1 MARPEKVATV
11 AEIRDRIA
19 ESDATVLTEY
29 RGLTVSQLANLR
41 SALRPAGTDLKIYKN
56 TLARRAANEAG
67 VEDLVPMLQGPTAIA
82 FIKGDAVLA
91 AKALRDF
98 AKTAEAFVI
107 KGGMLGSR
115 FISAAEV
122 SELAEV
128 APREELLARIAGAFQ
143 GPLVKAAGLFQ
154 AIPRNLAYGVKALIE
169 QRVANGEALPEEA
182 PAEAT
187 TSEATTSEASTSEAI
202 APEETSSEAV
212 EVEAAPET
220 ETETAET
227 ESAAPETAET
237 ETAEA
242 LAEEP
247 AGAEPEATPEE
258 STPAAE

>member
-182 PAEAT
+182 PAEAPAPEAP
-187 TSEATTSEASTSEAI
+187 TSEAP
-202 APEETSSEAV
+202 APEETSPEAV
-212 EVEAAPET
+212 EVEASSA
-220 ETETAET
+220 
-227 ESAAPETAET
+227 ESA
-237 ETAEA
+237 
-242 LAEEP
+242 EP
-247 AGAEPEATPEE
+247 APEE
-258 STPAAE
+258 SAPAAE

>member
-11 AEIRDRIA
+11 AEIRDRIE

-41 SALRPAGTDLKIYKN
+41 AALRPAGTDLKIYKN

-98 AKTAEAFVI
+98 AKTAESFVV

-182 PAEAT
+182 PAEA
-187 TSEATTSEASTSEAI
+187 S
-202 APEETSSEAV
+202 APEETSPEAV

-220 ETETAET
+220 AATE
-227 ESAAPETAET
+227 AAPETAE
-237 ETAEA
+237 AV
-242 LAEEP
+242 AEEP
-247 AGAEPEATPEE
+247 SAVEPEATPEE
-258 STPAAE
+258 SAPAAE

>member
-115 FISAAEV
+115 FISASEV

-182 PAEAT
+182 AAEAT
-187 TSEATTSEASTSEAI
+187 TSEAPTSEAP
-202 APEETSSEAV
+202 APEETSPEAV

-220 ETETAET
+220 AE
-227 ESAAPETAET
+227 AAPES
-237 ETAEA
+237 AEA
-242 LAEEP
+242 VAEEP

-258 STPAAE
+258 SAPPVE

>member
-182 PAEAT
+182 PAEAPAPEAP
-187 TSEATTSEASTSEAI
+187 TSEAP
-202 APEETSSEAV
+202 APEETSPEAV
-212 EVEAAPET
+212 EVEASS
-220 ETETAET
+220 AESA
-227 ESAAPETAET
+227 EAAPES
-237 ETAEA
+237 AEA
-242 LAEEP
+242 VAEEP
-247 AGAEPEATPEE
+247 AAAEPEATPEE
-258 STPAAE
+258 EPEESAPAAE

>member
-182 PAEAT
+182 T
-187 TSEATTSEASTSEAI
+187 TSEAI

-220 ETETAET
+220 AETETAET
-227 ESAAPETAET
+227 ESAAPESAET

>member
-11 AEIRDRIA
+11 AEIRDRIE

-41 SALRPAGTDLKIYKN
+41 AALRPAGTDLKIYKN

-98 AKTAEAFVI
+98 AKTAESFVV

-182 PAEAT
+182 PAEA
-187 TSEATTSEASTSEAI
+187 S
-202 APEETSSEAV
+202 APEETSPEAV

-220 ETETAET
+220 
-227 ESAAPETAET
+227 
-237 ETAEA
+237 AEA
-242 LAEEP
+242 VAEEP
-247 AGAEPEATPEE
+247 AGAETEATPEE
-258 STPAAE
+258 TPEESAPAAE

>member
-11 AEIRDRIA
+11 AEIRDRIE

-98 AKTAEAFVI
+98 AKTAESFVV

-182 PAEAT
+182 PAEA
-187 TSEATTSEASTSEAI
+187 S
-202 APEETSSEAV
+202 APEETSPEAV

-220 ETETAET
+220 AATE
-227 ESAAPETAET
+227 AAPETAE
-237 ETAEA
+237 AV
-242 LAEEP
+242 AEEP
-247 AGAEPEATPEE
+247 SAVEPEATPEE
-258 STPAAE
+258 SAPAAE

>member
-187 TSEATTSEASTSEAI
+187 TSE
-202 APEETSSEAV
+202 ETSSEAV

-220 ETETAET
+220 AETETAET
-227 ESAAPETAET
+227 EST
-237 ETAEA
+237 EA

>member
-29 RGLTVSQLANLR
+29 RGLTVTQLANLR

-182 PAEAT
+182 PAEAP
-187 TSEATTSEASTSEAI
+187 
-202 APEETSSEAV
+202 APEAG

-220 ETETAET
+220 AEIKTAET
-227 ESAAPETAET
+227 ESVAPESP
-237 ETAEA
+237 EA
-242 LAEEP
+242 VAEEP

-258 STPAAE
+258 APEESAPATE

>member
-41 SALRPAGTDLKIYKN
+41 TALRPAGTDLKIYKN

-115 FISAAEV
+115 FITAAEV

-182 PAEAT
+182 ATEAT
-187 TSEATTSEASTSEAI
+187 
-202 APEETSSEAV
+202 APEAV
-212 EVEAAPET
+212 EVEAASPES
-220 ETETAET
+220 AE
-227 ESAAPETAET
+227 AAPETAE
-237 ETAEA
+237 AV
-242 LAEEP
+242 AEEP

-258 STPAAE
+258 TPEETAPAAE

>member
-187 TSEATTSEASTSEAI
+187 TSEATTSEAI

-220 ETETAET
+220 AETETAET
-227 ESAAPETAET
+227 ETAET

>member
-98 AKTAEAFVI
+98 AKTAESFVI

-182 PAEAT
+182 ASEAP
-187 TSEATTSEASTSEAI
+187 TSEATTSEAI
-202 APEETSSEAV
+202 APEETSPEAV
-212 EVEAAPET
+212 EVEASSAESAEPAPE
-220 ETETAET
+220 
-227 ESAAPETAET
+227 S
-237 ETAEA
+237 AEA
-242 LAEEP
+242 VAEEP
-247 AGAEPEATPEE
+247 AGAEPEAAPEEAPEE
-258 STPAAE
+258 SAPAAE

>member
-11 AEIRDRIA
+11 AEIRDRIT

-41 SALRPAGTDLKIYKN
+41 AALRPAGTDFKIFKN

-67 VEDLVPMLQGPTAIA
+67 VEDLVPMLVGPTAIA

-98 AKTAEAFVI
+98 GKTAEAFVI
-107 KGGMLGSR
+107 KGGMLGTR

-122 SELAEV
+122 SALAEV

-154 AIPRNLAYGVKALIE
+154 AIPRNLAYGLKALIE
-169 QRVANGEALPEEA
+169 LRVANGEALPAEAAVPDAEA
-182 PAEAT
+182 PSASDEAPI
-187 TSEATTSEASTSEAI
+187 EAPS
-202 APEETSSEAV
+202 
-212 EVEAAPET
+212 EAAPEEDVAPASEEVAEAPVAEVAAEVT
-220 ETETAET
+220 EEEVVAE
-227 ESAAPETAET
+227 AAPE
-237 ETAEA
+237 EA
-242 LAEEP
+242 AP
-247 AGAEPEATPEE
+247 ASE
-258 STPAAE
+258 

>member
-41 SALRPAGTDLKIYKN
+41 TALRPAGTDLKIYKN
-56 TLARRAANEAG
+56 TLARRAASEAG

-98 AKTAEAFVI
+98 AKTAEAFVV

-182 PAEAT
+182 PAEA
-187 TSEATTSEASTSEAI
+187 S
-202 APEETSSEAV
+202 APEETSPEAV

-220 ETETAET
+220 TETA
-227 ESAAPETAET
+227 APEAV
-237 ETAEA
+237 
-242 LAEEP
+242 AEEP

-258 STPAAE
+258 TPEESAPAAE

>member
-41 SALRPAGTDLKIYKN
+41 AALRPAGTDLKIFKN
-56 TLARRAANEAG
+56 TLARLAANEAG
-67 VEDLVPMLQGPTAIA
+67 VEELVPMLQGPTAIA

-98 AKTAEAFVI
+98 AKTAEAFVV

-122 SELAEV
+122 SALAEV

-182 PAEAT
+182 PAPETAIETAAPEAE
-187 TSEATTSEASTSEAI
+187 EAAEAPVAETDSAQAPEASSPEAVGGE
-202 APEETSSEAV
+202 APEASSPEAVEGEASETSSPEAAAP
-212 EVEAAPET
+212 EAAPLED
-220 ETETAET
+220 E
-227 ESAAPETAET
+227 
-237 ETAEA
+237 
-242 LAEEP
+242 
-247 AGAEPEATPEE
+247 
-258 STPAAE
+258 PAAE

>member
-182 PAEAT
+182 AAEAT
-187 TSEATTSEASTSEAI
+187 TSEAPTSEAP
-202 APEETSSEAV
+202 APEETSPEAV
-212 EVEAAPET
+212 EVEASSAESAEPAPE
-220 ETETAET
+220 
-227 ESAAPETAET
+227 S
-237 ETAEA
+237 AEA
-242 LAEEP
+242 VAEEP
-247 AGAEPEATPEE
+247 AGAEPEAAPEE
-258 STPAAE
+258 SAPAAE

>member
-1 MARPEKVATV
+1 LRLAEREPFRSTIRSNHMARPEKVATV
-11 AEIRDRIA
+11 AEIRDRIS

-41 SALRPAGTDLKIYKN
+41 AALRPAGTDLKIFKN
-56 TLARRAANEAG
+56 TLARLAANEAG
-67 VEDLVPMLQGPTAIA
+67 VEELVPMLQGPTAIA

-98 AKTAEAFVI
+98 AKTAEAFVV

-122 SELAEV
+122 SALAEV

-182 PAEAT
+182 PAPEAALET
-187 TSEATTSEASTSEAI
+187 AAPEAEEAAEAPVAETDSAQAPEASS
-202 APEETSSEAV
+202 PETSSPEA
-212 EVEAAPET
+212 EAPEAAPVED
-220 ETETAET
+220 E
-227 ESAAPETAET
+227 
-237 ETAEA
+237 
-242 LAEEP
+242 
-247 AGAEPEATPEE
+247 
-258 STPAAE
+258 PAAE

>member
-187 TSEATTSEASTSEAI
+187 TSE
-202 APEETSSEAV
+202 ETSSEAV

-220 ETETAET
+220 AETETAET
-227 ESAAPETAET
+227 ESAAPESAET

-247 AGAEPEATPEE
+247 VGAEPEATPEE

>member
-182 PAEAT
+182 AAEAT
-187 TSEATTSEASTSEAI
+187 TSEAPTSEAP
-202 APEETSSEAV
+202 APEETSPEAV

-220 ETETAET
+220 AE
-227 ESAAPETAET
+227 AAPES
-237 ETAEA
+237 
-242 LAEEP
+242 
-247 AGAEPEATPEE
+247 AEPEA
-258 STPAAE
+258 

>member
-182 PAEAT
+182 SAEAT
-187 TSEATTSEASTSEAI
+187 TS
-202 APEETSSEAV
+202 EETSSEAV

-220 ETETAET
+220 AETETA
-227 ESAAPETAET
+227 

>member
-41 SALRPAGTDLKIYKN
+41 TALRPAGTDLKIYKN

-182 PAEAT
+182 AAEAT
-187 TSEATTSEASTSEAI
+187 TSEAT
-202 APEETSSEAV
+202 APEAV
-212 EVEAAPET
+212 EVEAASP
-220 ETETAET
+220 
-227 ESAAPETAET
+227 ESAEVS
-237 ETAEA
+237 AEA
-242 LAEEP
+242 VAEEP

-258 STPAAE
+258 APEETPEESSPAAE

>member
-67 VEDLVPMLQGPTAIA
+67 VEDLVPMLQAPTAIA

-187 TSEATTSEASTSEAI
+187 TSE
-202 APEETSSEAV
+202 ETSSEAV

-220 ETETAET
+220 AETETAET
-227 ESAAPETAET
+227 ESAAPESAET

>member
-98 AKTAEAFVI
+98 AKTAESFVI

-182 PAEAT
+182 PAEAPAPEAP
-187 TSEATTSEASTSEAI
+187 TSEAP
-202 APEETSSEAV
+202 APEETSPEAV
-212 EVEAAPET
+212 EVEASSAESAEPAPE
-220 ETETAET
+220 
-227 ESAAPETAET
+227 S
-237 ETAEA
+237 AEA
-242 LAEEP
+242 VAEEP
-247 AGAEPEATPEE
+247 AGAEPEAAPEE
-258 STPAAE
+258 SAPAAE

>member
-182 PAEAT
+182 T
-187 TSEATTSEASTSEAI
+187 TSEAI

-220 ETETAET
+220 AETETAET
-227 ESAAPETAET
+227 ESAAPESA

>member
-11 AEIRDRIA
+11 AEIRDRIT

-41 SALRPAGTDLKIYKN
+41 AALRPAGTDFKIFKN

-67 VEDLVPMLQGPTAIA
+67 VEDLVPMLVGPTAIA

-98 AKTAEAFVI
+98 GKTAEAFVI

-122 SELAEV
+122 SALAEV

-154 AIPRNLAYGVKALIE
+154 AIPRNLAYGLKALIE
-169 QRVANGEALPEEA
+169 LRVANGEALPEEA
-182 PAEAT
+182 AAPEAEAPVAAAPEAET
-187 TSEATTSEASTSEAI
+187 APASEEVAEAAGAQEITEAT
-202 APEETSSEAV
+202 EEVAV
-212 EVEAAPET
+212 EVAPEVVAEVTEEVVAEAAPE
-220 ETETAET
+220 E
-227 ESAAPETAET
+227 AAP
-237 ETAEA
+237 
-242 LAEEP
+242 
-247 AGAEPEATPEE
+247 AGE
-258 STPAAE
+258 

>member
-41 SALRPAGTDLKIYKN
+41 TALRPAGTDLKIYKN

-98 AKTAEAFVI
+98 AKTAESFVI

-182 PAEAT
+182 ASEAPT
-187 TSEATTSEASTSEAI
+187 SEAPTSEAT
-202 APEETSSEAV
+202 PPEAV
-212 EVEAAPET
+212 EVEASSAESAEPAPES
-220 ETETAET
+220 AET
-227 ESAAPETAET
+227 ESAAPESAAPES
-237 ETAEA
+237 AEA
-242 LAEEP
+242 VAEEP
-247 AGAEPEATPEE
+247 AGAEPEAAPEE
-258 STPAAE
+258 SAPAAE